1 MMRAFPAWA
10 ENATESYG
18 EPRKE
23 GEMPPSTI
31 LELPEQ
37 ELGEEEW
44 KDEDEEFD
52 AEQELDLDE
61 YDDID
66 EDDDDSEL

>member
-1 MMRAFPAWA
+1 
-10 ENATESYG
+10 
-18 EPRKE
+18 
-23 GEMPPSTI
+23 MPLSTI

-44 KDEDEEFD
+44 EEDEEFG
-52 AEQELDLDE
+52 AEEELDLDE

-66 EDDDDSEL
+66 EDDNGSEL